1 MKNSLL
7 LLYRFVGFLFLCA
20 FLSVNAKAQTA
31 GATSAALSGSVK
43 DTTGA
48 VIAGARVQVKSQAT
62 GLERDAT
69 SNELGGFLFN
79 LLPPGEYE
87 VKIEADGFNPQVRHL
102 QLSLGQTVKLD
113 AEMLAGGGQEVIEIT
128 GATPILEP
136 DKTEVSTV
144 IDRQRIENLP
154 INRRNFLDFSLTT
167 PGVNIDVLPVQGPA
181 AASGLSFNGQTPRQ
195 NNITIDGL
203 DNNDLGSSS
212 VRSTFSQD
220 AVQEFQVVSNSFSA
234 EYGRALGGIV
244 NIVTRSGTNEFHG
257 SAFLFNRNKSLNA
270 RNAFARTNPPFSQYQ
285 YGFTLGGPIQKNKHF
300 FFTSFERLN
309 VTATNFVTISDM
321 AVASLNRLGFPTKN
335 GDIPFEQVNNTL
347 LISTRSQLSNKDT
360 LSLRYNFSRG
370 RDENLQPFGGL
381 VARTTG
387 GIGLLRDDAI
397 AVSNTAVFSPKL
409 VLESRFLYARR
420 NQVIDSL
427 DPNAGPLLNIFADE
441 GQIFAGRDTLLPQ
454 PRLENIYQAFSNI
467 SYSTS
472 RQSIKAGFDLYFVK
486 SPAKE
491 TALPVLYGGLAVFQ
505 PIDFA
510 QQTGIPG
517 LPFISALQ
525 NFDPSLRTP
534 AQKSFLNFAFGTV
547 PGFGAVGDLPLPAAF
562 VQGFGNPFA
571 SLSSNYISFF
581 AQDDIKVKSN
591 LTLKLGGRYDREGL
605 DKPFPDTSG
614 NHFSPRI
621 ALAWSPG
628 KSNRL
633 SVHAAYGLFYGVSQL
648 GTIFAAKIVDGV
660 RTKTAV
666 LILGDPTRPGQTAIN
681 QALIKAFAQ
690 AGRRFPENGQFPAEL
705 ASSVFPVRSF
715 VPDPNFKNAY
725 AHQASLGFDY
735 SFNSNTSL
743 SVNYQLVRGLHL
755 LISRNINPI
764 VRPDLGDPAG
774 RVFPDRG
781 DVFSFEGGGDSYY
794 HGVSF
799 TLNRRLAKHVGG
811 LVTYT
816 YSKALDNFVDFQAE
830 QEETNNSLNLRGER
844 GYSVNDVRHR
854 FVASGTWDLDYTKN
868 IFLKDFQLSAI
879 ITLNSG
885 RPFNLLAGV
894 DLNQNGDN
902 PPGDRPAGIARN
914 QGIAPSFSSFDVRL
928 TRELHIKDKY
938 QLNLTFEAFN
948 LFNKVNV
955 LSLNRVYSPNPDGSF
970 NLPPKENGRYI
981 ATPDRY
987 RDAAA
992 ARQLQIGVRFSF

>member
-1 MKNSLL
+1 MKNTLL
-7 LLYRFVGFLFLCA
+7 LLYRFVGFLFFCSILA
-20 FLSVNAKAQTA
+20 VNTLAQTA
-31 GATSAALSGSVK
+31 GATSAALSGTVK

-48 VIAGARVQVKSQAT
+48 VIAGARVQVKSPST
-62 GLERDAT
+62 GLEREDT
-69 SNELGGFLFN
+69 SNELGGFIFN

-87 VKIEADGFNPQVRHL
+87 VKVEAEGFSSQLRHI
-102 QLSLGQTVKLD
+102 QLSLGKASSLD
-113 AEMLAGGGQEVIEIT
+113 FEMLAGGGQEVVEVT
-128 GATPILEP
+128 GATPVLEAS
-136 DKTEVSTV
+136 KTEISTT

-167 PGVNIDVLPVQGPA
+167 PGVNIDRLPEQGPSA
-181 AASGLSFNGQTPRQ
+181 SSGLSFNGQTPRE

-220 AVQEFQVVSNSFSA
+220 AIEEFQVISNGFSA
-234 EYGRALGGIV
+234 EYGRAVGGIV
-244 NIVTRSGTNEFHG
+244 NIVTKSGTNEFHG

-270 RNAFARTNPPFSQYQ
+270 RNAFAQSNPPFSQYQ
-285 YGFTLGGPIQKNKHF
+285 YGFSLGGPIQKNKHF

-309 VTATNFVTISDM
+309 ITATNFVTITDQT
-321 AVASLNRLGFPTKN
+321 VASLNRLGFPTRN
-335 GDIPFEQVNNTL
+335 GDISYEQNNSSL
-347 LISTRSQLSNKDT
+347 LIATRSQLSNKDT
-360 LSLRYNFSRG
+360 LSLRYTFSRG
-370 RDENLQPFGGL
+370 KDENLQPFGGL

-387 GIGLLRDDAI
+387 GLGLLRDDAI
-397 AVSNTAVFSPKL
+397 AVTNTAVFSPKL
-409 VLESRFLYARR
+409 VLETRFLYARR

-427 DPNAGPLLNIFADE
+427 DPNEGPLLNIFADE
-441 GQIFAGRDTLLPQ
+441 GQIFAGRDTLLPN
-454 PRLENIYQAFSNI
+454 PRLEHIYQGFSNI

-472 RQSIKAGFDLYFVK
+472 RQSIKAGFDLYFVN
-486 SPAKE
+486 SPADR

-510 QQTGIPG
+510 QQTGTPG
-517 LPFISALQ
+517 LPFISGLQ
-525 NFDPSLRTP
+525 NFDPSLRTS
-534 AQKSFLNFAFGTV
+534 AQKAFLTFAFGTI
-547 PGFGAVGDLPLPAAF
+547 PGLGPVGELPLPAAF

-571 SLSSNYISFF
+571 SLSSNYISLF

-591 LTLKLGGRYDREGL
+591 FTIKLGARYDREGL
-605 DKPFPDTSG
+605 DKPFPSTSG

-621 ALAWSPG
+621 AFAWNP
-628 KSNRL
+628 KNSNRL

-681 QALIKAFAQ
+681 RELIKAFAQ
-690 AGRRFPENGQFPAEL
+690 PGRHFPENGQFPQEL
-705 ASSVFPVRSF
+705 SSTVFPVRTF
-715 VPDPNFKNAY
+715 VADPNFKNAY
-725 AHQASLGFDY
+725 AHQANLGIDY
-735 SFNSNTSL
+735 SFNSNTAI
-743 SVNYQLVRGLHL
+743 SVTYQLVRSLHL

-764 VRPDLGDPAG
+764 VHPELGDPGG
-774 RVFPDRG
+774 RVFTDKG

-799 TLNRRLAKHVGG
+799 TVNRRVANHIGG

-854 FVASGTWDLDYTKN
+854 FVASGTLDLNYTKN

-879 ITLNSG
+879 ITINSG
-885 RPFNLLAGV
+885 RPFNLLTGV
-894 DLNQNGDN
+894 DVNMNGDN

-914 QGIAPSFSSFDVRL
+914 QGISPTFSSFDMRL
-928 TRELHIKDKY
+928 TRAIHLKDKY
-938 QLNLTFEAFN
+938 QVSLTLEGFN
-948 LFNKVNV
+948 LFNRVNV
-955 LSLNRVYSPNPDGSF
+955 LSLNRIYPPNPDGSY
-970 NLPPKENGRYI
+970 NLPPKENGRFI
-981 ATPDRY
+981 ATPDRF
-987 RDAAA
+987 RDASA
-992 ARQLQIGVRFSF
+992 ARQLQLGVRFSF